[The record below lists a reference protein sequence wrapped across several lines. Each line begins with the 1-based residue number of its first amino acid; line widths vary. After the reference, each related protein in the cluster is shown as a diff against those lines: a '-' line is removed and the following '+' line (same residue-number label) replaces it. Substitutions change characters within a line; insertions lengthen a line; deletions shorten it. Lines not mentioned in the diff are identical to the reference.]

1 MGKTRGLT
9 VAFSLAYAEMFLTIA
24 AIFRKFDVDLF
35 ETTIDDIAIERDFF
49 VAAPK
54 LNSKGVRAIVKGL
67 L

>member
-1 MGKTRGLT
+1 MGVMRGLT

-24 AIFRKFDVDLF
+24 AIFRKFDIDMF
-35 ETTIDDIAIERDFF
+35 ETTIDDIKIERDFF

-54 LNSKGVRAIVKGL
+54 LDSKGVRAVVKGL